1 METFEKNE
9 SERIFTEIA
18 SLREQW
24 QAEVGEGR
32 KIWPN
37 AIKLR
42 VLDLML
48 SHKINSR
55 EIANRTDIS
64 YETINLWK
72 HKQKKKRLQMP
83 GFKELAVSREEKSA
97 TVTVTEEMQGLQT
110 GNSITVKT
118 PRGYVFEG
126 LNGSQFAELIKCLGG
141 LRVL

>member
-1 METFEKNE
+1 METFVKNE
-9 SERIFTEIA
+9 SERIFAEIA

-24 QAEVGEGR
+24 QAEVGAGR

-37 AIKLR
+37 AIRSR

-55 EIANRTDIS
+55 EISNRTQIS

-72 HKQKKKRLQMP
+72 HKQKKKRLQLP
-83 GFKELAVSREEKSA
+83 GFKELTISTEEKSA